1 MEISQD
7 LKNKVLKSQKNEIT
21 EHLIYEKLSLIALGN
36 NQNILK
42 KISDEEM
49 NHYKFFKK
57 FTLQDVH
64 PDSFKVGFY
73 YFISKFLGLNFSLR
87 LMEKGEAFAQEFYNE
102 LVKINP
108 NVKKIIKDEKKHEEE
123 LLNLLDKKEL
133 AYTSSIILGL
143 NDALVELT
151 GALAGFTLALKNNTI
166 VAVAGL
172 ITGIAA
178 SLSMAASEYL
188 SAKEEEGAK
197 NPLKSSIYTGITYLI
212 VVLLLI
218 LPYFI
223 LKNSLISLAA
233 TLLIAVFIIL
243 IFNFYISVAKNLSF
257 KKRFF
262 EMVSISMGVAALS
275 FLIGLLARN
284 LINIKI

>member
-36 NQNILK
+36 NQNVLK

-57 FTLQDVH
+57 FTLQDVR

-73 YFISKFLGLNFSLR
+73 YLLSKFLGLNFSLR

-262 EMVSISMGVAALS
+262 EMAAISMGVAALS

-284 LINIKI
+284 LINIEI